1 MFHAGSVAYVC
12 MYVCCG
18 FAVLTSCSQED
29 MSRNLYPGGDAS
41 PSGTPVAFSIRLQ
54 DTPGYNAPEG
64 NAPSTRSGEKL
75 IAEWVKVNSF
85 SVTRSGQER
94 DEDFPG
100 LPPWSCSRI
109 RFPSADTGVMG
120 SGIYFRL
127 FVFTK
132 SGSSYV
138 FRSVADYTSGGGSA
152 PVLKQGSVK
161 VNMGE
166 TVRFV
171 AYSFNNGTAL
181 GALPTSCD

>member
-1 MFHAGSVAYVC
+1 MKIKRFISGHVPCRFGCVC

-94 DEDFPG
+94 DEDFPR
-100 LPPWSCSRI
+100 LAAMEL
-109 RFPSADTGVMG
+109 FEDTVSAL
-120 SGIYFRL
+120 R
-127 FVFTK
+127 
-132 SGSSYV
+132 
-138 FRSVADYTSGGGSA
+138 RHGG
-152 PVLKQGSVK
+152 
-161 VNMGE
+161 
-166 TVRFV
+166 
-171 AYSFNNGTAL
+171 
-181 GALPTSCD
+181 